1 MNGVDVTSVQHDD
14 AVKLLTCGVG
24 QIVLDVRRCC
34 PASPGVASDAS
45 DTSELEIVD
54 LTLPYLNSL
63 GLTDPPGPQFRLE
76 GFMIAGDQLS
86 KSAPAPSGDR
96 FVSAVSSTTT
106 QSSSDKVVGEPPSS
120 GQTGVDVAATP
131 KEPGCPGQEDE
142 EEEEEATARRKDGA
156 SEAAAAPS
164 KESSS
169 VLRRQ
174 ASSSLEGSGSFRRGI
189 LRRLLPAEDDRTP
202 SPPPPED
209 LYYENRFLFSSSQR
223 TGELRG
229 GGGDNHDGLAC
240 YLAGEDGD
248 SGGGGAR
255 YRVISRLIQDDI
267 VRTIQPL

>member
-63 GLTDPPGPQFRLE
+63 GLTDPGPQFRLE

-96 FVSAVSSTTT
+96 SASVVSSTTP
-106 QSSSDKVVGEPPSS
+106 SSSDKAVGVPLSS
-120 GQTGVDVAATP
+120 GETGVIDVAATP
-131 KEPGCPGQEDE
+131 EEPACHGQ
-142 EEEEEATARRKDGA
+142 EEEEATARRKDGA
-156 SEAAAAPS
+156 SEAAAAAPS

-169 VLRRQ
+169 ALKRQ

-202 SPPPPED
+202 SPED
-209 LYYENRFLFSSSQR
+209 LYYENQFLFSSQR
-223 TGELRG
+223 TGDLRG
-229 GGGDNHDGLAC
+229 GGGGDYDGLAC
-240 YLAGEDGD
+240 YLAGEDG
-248 SGGGGAR
+248 GGGGAR
-255 YRVISRLIQDDI
+255 YHVISRLIQDDI